1 MKSSTSRDYQ
11 HNSRIPE
18 TGHFEDILPSQ
29 SLSKVQKKLNLIQ
42 QKQQQK
48 NKMLYASEDTSS
60 ESNILC

>member
-29 SLSKVQKKLNLIQ
+29 SLSKVQKKLNLT
-42 QKQQQK
+42 QQK
-48 NKMLYASEDTSS
+48 NKMVYASEDTSS